1 MFDGSYKSKRV
12 ISLSGSRKG
21 NPNSNN
27 KNRAGSRNNTINGR
41 SSNTR
46 NTLQGDTTKAETL
59 RLAREKRKERA
70 LNELQKKATT
80 LIQSVYRSHLTRIKI
95 LHNHLHNVHD
105 STFHR
110 YISSSRNS
118 LPLPS
123 LPLPPHLIPNLPS
136 KTYLYVLKSE
146 SDPQL
151 LNEYLSN
158 PPVLTGKET
167 ETLTFNLLEPLP
179 NLQKDEE
186 GEIDRSEAKRCREA
200 KRCQFCRL
208 LF

>member
-12 ISLSGSRKG
+12 ISLSGSR
-21 NPNSNN
+21 NPN
-27 KNRAGSRNNTINGR
+27 KNRSGSRNNR
-41 SSNTR
+41 SS

-95 LHNHLHNVHD
+95 LDNVHD

-136 KTYLYVLKSE
+136 KTYLYVLKRE
-146 SDPQL
+146 SDPQV

-158 PPVLTGKET
+158 PPVPTGKET

-186 GEIDRSEAKRCREA
+186 GEIDRSEAKRF
-200 KRCQFCRL
+200 QFCRL